1 MTAAYRTGDVRGLEA
16 VLTDEQHR
24 LGLSEDQLRLL
35 LGARNERWLPFV
47 EKLVAEGGGFLAA
60 GAGHLPGT
68 DGLVALLRARG
79 YQVTRVPAAR

>member
-1 MTAAYRTGDVRGLEA
+1 MKAAYRAGDVRGLEA
-16 VLTDEQHR
+16 VVADKESR
-24 LGLSEDQLRLL
+24 LGLGEDQLRLL

-47 EKLVAEGGGFLAA
+47 EQLVAEGGGFLAV